1 MAQRSLA
8 QRTASV
14 VMVNP
19 GEVRVVDT
27 AVLLEAALWLM
38 SGDCLCNV

>member
-1 MAQRSLA
+1 M
-8 QRTASV
+8 

-19 GEVRVVDT
+19 GEVKVVDT
-27 AVLLEAALWLM
+27 AVLPEAALQLM